1 MLQTRDSWFWVNLTE
16 VSGVKDHGKSEAEVR
31 AEAEWTVGRGEHP
44 RQRNSVS
51 KGLGWGRARRAHSSF
66 SVC

>member
-1 MLQTRDSWFWVNLTE
+1 ME
-16 VSGVKDHGKSEAEVR
+16 DHGKSEAEVR
-31 AEAEWTVGRGEHP
+31 AEVEWTVGREECP

-51 KGLGWGRARRAHSSF
+51 KGLGWERAQKVHSSF